1 MTPEEI
7 RRLPFA
13 SLIDMGEFDCC
24 CGKRHGS
31 GIRHVVIQ
39 RGAVQ
44 KLPEL
49 LAELGSKKPFL
60 LSGKATFAAA
70 GDRVTGALEGAGVPY
85 GQYVFP
91 QSPVVPAEQAVGAAV
106 MHFDDSCDAVIG
118 IGSGVKVHHR
128 GPHGLFGGDHRQIGR
143 ASCRERV

>member
-39 RGAVQ
+39 SGAVQ
-44 KLPEL
+44 RLPEL
-49 LAELGSKKPFL
+49 LAELRQNYAPCKDKFRYDSQRRMVEGMMRQYFAE
-60 LSGKATFAAA
+60 KA
-70 GDRVTGALEGAGVPY
+70 
-85 GQYVFP
+85 
-91 QSPVVPAEQAVGAAV
+91 
-106 MHFDDSCDAVIG
+106 I
-118 IGSGVKVHHR
+118 IN
-128 GPHGLFGGDHRQIGR
+128 
-143 ASCRERV
+143 

>member
-39 RGAVQ
+39 SGAVQ
-44 KLPEL
+44 RLPEL
-49 LAELGSKKPFL
+49 LAELRYLGVGQGEL
-60 LSGKATFAAA
+60 LSLLEEATA
-70 GDRVTGALEGAGVPY
+70 GG
-85 GQYVFP
+85 
-91 QSPVVPAEQAVGAAV
+91 PARLRKE
-106 MHFDDSCDAVIG
+106 DA
-118 IGSGVKVHHR
+118 
-128 GPHGLFGGDHRQIGR
+128 
-143 ASCRERV
+143 E

>member
-39 RGAVQ
+39 SGAVQ

-49 LAELGSKKPFL
+49 LAEL
-60 LSGKATFAAA
+60 
-70 GDRVTGALEGAGVPY
+70 E
-85 GQYVFP
+85 
-91 QSPVVPAEQAVGAAV
+91 
-106 MHFDDSCDAVIG
+106 
-118 IGSGVKVHHR
+118 
-128 GPHGLFGGDHRQIGR
+128 IGR
-143 ASCRERV
+143 AHV